1 MLTIEDLENLEL
13 DFLAENVISTD
24 ESDEMRN
31 KLHKTRENI
40 EYENQG
46 RKIEN
51 LNAIEDKITVLKS

>member
-13 DFLAENVISTD
+13 DFLAENVMSTD

-31 KLHKTRENI
+31 KLQKTRENI

-46 RKIEN
+46 RKI
-51 LNAIEDKITVLKS
+51 

>member
-51 LNAIEDKITVLKS
+51 LNAIEDKISVLKS

>member
-13 DFLAENVISTD
+13 DFLAENVMSTD

-31 KLHKTRENI
+31 KLLKTRANI

-46 RKIEN
+46 RKI
-51 LNAIEDKITVLKS
+51 